1 MDGIQQAINNLNTI
15 SGTAVPVATAQ
26 AVNRVAVRAIG
37 RSVKRVSGET
47 QLQQKLI
54 RQRVRLRRASSK
66 QSVPRARLLV
76 NRGNLPAIALGT
88 AKVQLSRKR
97 RDKHGRGSVLKIGRF
112 KFEDAFI
119 QQLANGRWHVM
130 QRTSNSRYPIDVV
143 KIPLVAPL
151 TQAFTDE
158 TESLLKSDM
167 PKELG
172 QALKNQL
179 RLYIKAR
186 LP

>member
-1 MDGIQQAINNLNTI
+1 
-15 SGTAVPVATAQ
+15 
-26 AVNRVAVRAIG
+26 
-37 RSVKRVSGET
+37 
-47 QLQQKLI
+47 
-54 RQRVRLRRASSK
+54 
-66 QSVPRARLLV
+66 
-76 NRGNLPAIALGT
+76 
-88 AKVQLSRKR
+88 
-97 RDKHGRGSVLKIGRF
+97 
-112 KFEDAFI
+112 
-119 QQLANGRWHVM
+119 
-130 QRTSNSRYPIDVV
+130 
-143 KIPLVAPL
+143 PL